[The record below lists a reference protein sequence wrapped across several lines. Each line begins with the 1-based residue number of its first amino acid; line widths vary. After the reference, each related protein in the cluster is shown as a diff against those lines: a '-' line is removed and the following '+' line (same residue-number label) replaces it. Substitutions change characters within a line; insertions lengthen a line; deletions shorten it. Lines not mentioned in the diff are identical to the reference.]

1 VLLTMKIAIG
11 QFTPPMA
18 VNLMVACRLAQVRME
33 QTLPWIGWMIVS
45 FVVATLLVLFIPE
58 LALWLPR
65 RLGY

>member
-1 VLLTMKIAIG
+1 
-11 QFTPPMA
+11 MA

-45 FVVATLLVLFIPE
+45 FVVATLPVLFIPE